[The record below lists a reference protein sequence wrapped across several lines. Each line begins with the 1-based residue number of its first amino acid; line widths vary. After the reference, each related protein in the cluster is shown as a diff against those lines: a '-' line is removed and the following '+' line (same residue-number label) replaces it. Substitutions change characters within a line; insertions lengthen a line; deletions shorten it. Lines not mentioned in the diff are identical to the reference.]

1 MPLTLPNL
9 DDLSWDQLVQE
20 GRSLIPAYA
29 PEWTNHNA
37 ADPGITLVELFAYL
51 SEILIYRLNLISESN
66 LREFLKLINGPEW
79 SKRGKEF
86 RREDFEQEKRRVI
99 SNLRRLHRA
108 VTASD
113 FEALAL
119 GVNTESASETTEHVI
134 QAKCLPGMNLAEP
147 GVSYESAAVPGHLS
161 VVVLS
166 NDREEPSEELRKRIS
181 ESFESARLLT
191 MWVHVV
197 GPRYVTVALRLKI
210 IVSFGADA
218 EAVRTS
224 AVESLRRLFDPHVG
238 GPQVEGWPFGRD
250 VFVSDIYALL
260 ARLPGVDFVTKPVDK
275 LTGQRL
281 DEVLTD
287 RSLAGREVR
296 NQQGELEAIRL
307 LPNELVKLQT
317 EMIHIEMVRSDGEH
331 EKDSPES

>member
-9 DDLSWDQLVQE
+9 DDLNWDQLVQE

-51 SEILIYRLNLISESN
+51 SEILIYRLNLVSESN

-79 SKRGKEF
+79 SKRGKDF
-86 RREDFEQEKRRVI
+86 RREDFQEEKRRVI
-99 SNLRRLHRA
+99 SNMRRLHRA
-108 VTASD
+108 VTAPD

-119 GVNTESASETTEHVI
+119 AVSTELASEAAEHVI

-147 GVSYESAAVPGHLS
+147 GASYETAAVPGHLS

-166 NDREEPSEELRKRIS
+166 SDREEPSEELRKKIS
-181 ESFESARLLT
+181 DVFDGARLLT
-191 MWVHVV
+191 TWVHVV
-197 GPRYVTVALRLKI
+197 GPQYVPVSLRLTI
-210 IVSFGADA
+210 TVSFGADA
-218 EAVRTS
+218 EAVRAT
-224 AVESLRRLFDPHVG
+224 AMESLTRLFDPHSG
-238 GPQVEGWPFGRD
+238 GPQGKGWPFGRD

-260 ARLPGVDFVTKPVDK
+260 ARLPGVDFVPKPVDK

-281 DEVLTD
+281 DEVVLEGN
-287 RSLAGREVR
+287 LASRQVR
-296 NQQGELEAIRL
+296 NQLGELEAIKL
-307 LPNELVKLQT
+307 LPNELVRLRT
-317 EMIHIEMVRSDGEH
+317 EKIHIEMVRTDGED
-331 EKDSPES
+331 EKDSREP